1 MRMSLPTPAEL
12 EAVRKEIEDLKRE
25 AQEAKQLGQE
35 RLHLTLLEVLVPLRH
50 KEERLAKGESSSRG
64 APRHAACACVHPDLG
79 DHIARHFGGLHAQ
92 PAGKACRS
100 KTRMLLAVCGGRVI
114 GWRMARSVSTHCAH
128 AVLAARVPPL
138 SRARP
143 PCGAHGAHALP
154 GVLVPS
160 FSHGASASLR
170 HASAHRP
177 CPRTCRTTSG
187 AVRS

>member
-12 EAVRKEIEDLKRE
+12 EAVRKKIEDLERE
-25 AQEAKQLGQE
+25 AQEAKQLGKE
-35 RLHLTLLEVLVPLRH
+35 TLYLTLREELVPLRQ
-50 KEERLAKGESSSRG
+50 KEERLDKGESSSAG
-64 APRHAACACVHPDLG
+64 NCMSRHAACMRPPLTSE
-79 DHIARHFGGLHAQ
+79 IARHFGGLHAQ
-92 PAGKACRS
+92 PAGTACRG
-100 KTRMLLAVCGGRVI
+100 KTRMLLGQGDRAQPL
-114 GWRMARSVSTHCAH
+114 APALSRSVSAH
-128 AVLAARVPPL
+128 AVLAARVPSL

-143 PCGAHGAHALP
+143 PCGAHALP
-154 GVLVPS
+154 GGLVPS